1 MTIAQ
6 RHTRLSGREREMLLW
21 ACRGKTY
28 AEISE
33 IVSLSNGSV
42 KTYLDHA
49 RYKLNVVNL
58 AQACAVA
65 VANGTL
71 SPEEILR
78 GRGNLP
84 DLPDPKSEGR
94 PA

>member
-1 MTIAQ
+1 MILE
-6 RHTRLSGREREMLLW
+6 RPHRLSGREREMLLW

-28 AEISE
+28 AEIAE
-33 IVSLSNGSV
+33 IVGLSNGSV

-58 AQACAVA
+58 PQACAVA
-65 VANGTL
+65 VALGTL

-78 GRGNLP
+78 DRGNLP
-84 DLPDPKSEGR
+84 DLPQRKSEER
-94 PA
+94 PV

>member
-1 MTIAQ
+1 MSCVAC
-6 RHTRLSGREREMLLW
+6 RHRLSGREREMLLW

-28 AEISE
+28 DEIAAITKISR
-33 IVSLSNGSV
+33 GSV
-42 KTYLDHA
+42 KTYLDTSRH
-49 RYKLNVVNL
+49 KLNVVNL

-65 VANGTL
+65 VADGTL
-71 SPEEILR
+71 SSEEILR

-84 DLPDPKSEGR
+84 DLPDPKSAER